1 MPAKNAVATTSTIAG
16 MGQYLLLHWK
26 HPEEDCIVFITCP
39 VDGMENVGLY
49 HGDVLWN
56 NPLCMDMSGQ
66 GRWCFNHTNQE
77 MWEVLDER
85 PVQEEA

>member
-1 MPAKNAVATTSTIAG
+1 MNRWLQNPATVWKTLPKAG
-16 MGQYLLLHWK
+16 DILHWK
-26 HPEEDCIVFITCP
+26 HPEEDCIVFITCS

-49 HGDVLWN
+49 YGDVLWN